1 MAAFFEDLWTSIF
14 TPGPTSTLLIATNVT
29 FAALQSILLAL
40 LIATYSVHFVV
51 LSILSAGLW
60 GAINWFAKEVMVA
73 QAQQEESERA
83 SGGGH
88 NGSGAEIT
96 LNESSA
102 SGSAEVQM
110 RKTHSGQSSEGAS
123 GQHNDTSGIS
133 TSQETWNT
141 SAAARLAPKES
152 DALHHRRNLSESVG
166 DLNTDSEWEKV
177 EDER

>member
-60 GAINWFAKEVMVA
+60 GAINWFAKEVIIA
-73 QAQQEESERA
+73 QAQQEESERV

-88 NGSGAEIT
+88 NAAGAEIT
-96 LNESSA
+96 LDESSV
-102 SGSAEVQM
+102 SGSAEVLT
-110 RKTHSGQSSEGAS
+110 RKTHSGQRSEGAS
-123 GQHNDTSGIS
+123 GQYDTSGIS

-141 SAAARLAPKES
+141 SAAARLAPKEG
-152 DALHHRRNLSESVG
+152 DTFHHRRNLSESVG